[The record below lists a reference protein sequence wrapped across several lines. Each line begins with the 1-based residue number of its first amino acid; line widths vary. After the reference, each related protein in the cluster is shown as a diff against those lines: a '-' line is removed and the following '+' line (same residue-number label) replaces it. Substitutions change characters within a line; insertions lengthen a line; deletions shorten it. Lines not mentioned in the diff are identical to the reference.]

1 MKKNNLFA
9 VTALLG
15 LTCIYSCNRNTE
27 EDLVS
32 KENGKVNLEFSLKD
46 KKGIENASLKRKV
59 QYKTHFLKEATKKMF
74 LSNIS
79 NEDILNQALSSKIQR
94 NTFKVQDL
102 SSKFEYKT
110 DFNSAFKNIEGRS
123 YSISFYVPF
132 AEELKTKATNIKE
145 NIYIFEEI
153 EDSNKLEYDGYLLN
167 ERGEFTKYQYQLTED
182 LAKNL
187 AQEGISV
194 IVVGLQDDS
203 LVPMNERKE
212 LAIVNS
218 ISSTNKNWYID
229 NMTVKTHKESWVA
242 GASEIAV
249 QAYSYNHLNNQL
261 KKINYI
267 NSSTA
272 GGNSELIF
280 AKFRRKDVRRKYNKN
295 LNANIAGGIDA
306 THNTYA
312 NTNFFYVIYEA
323 DNWPVETR
331 TVNFSNIGGVPS
343 NVSIYFGSSDPE
355 YYNSNADGNKIS
367 NVVNNGEIYF
377 KNSIR

>member
-1 MKKNNLFA
+1 MKKINLFA

-15 LTCIYSCNRNTE
+15 LSCVYSCSRNTE
-27 EDLVS
+27 DNLTL
-32 KENGKVNLEFSLKD
+32 KEKKRTSLEFSLKD
-46 KKGIENASLKRKV
+46 KENIESASLIRKI
-59 QYKTHFLKEATKKMF
+59 QYKTYFLKEAAKKMF
-74 LSNIS
+74 LSKIS
-79 NEDILNQALSSKIQR
+79 NEDILNQVISSKIQK
-94 NTFKVQDL
+94 NTFKIQDL

-110 DFNSAFKNIEGRS
+110 DFNNAFKNIEGRN
-123 YSISFYVPF
+123 YSISFYIPF
-132 AEELKTKATNIKE
+132 AEELKNRTTNIKE

-153 EDSNKLEYDGYLLN
+153 DDPNRSEYDGYLLN
-167 ERGEFTKYQYQLTED
+167 ENGEFIKYQHPLTEN

-187 AQEGISV
+187 ANKGVPV
-194 IVVGLQDDS
+194 IIVGLQDDS
-203 LVPMNERKE
+203 LTPINGNKNLSMVK
-212 LAIVNS
+212 S
-218 ISSTNKNWYID
+218 ISSTNKSWYID

-272 GGNSELIF
+272 GSNSEYIF
-280 AKFRRKDVRRKYNKN
+280 AKFKRKDVRRKHNRD
-295 LNANIAGGIDA
+295 LNAIIAGGIDA
-306 THNTYA
+306 SNNMYQ

-331 TVNFSNIGGVPS
+331 TVNFSNIGGIPS
-343 NVSIYFGSSDPE
+343 SISIQFGSSDPE

-367 NVVNNGEIYF
+367 SVVNNGEIYF